1 MDPAKLE
8 TITSFPYT
16 VNTKHLDCFFLGF
29 TNFYWCFI
37 CKFFLDLAS
46 PLQSFTKDSVDGVN
60 VVAGLADIS
69 SLDYSSSFISYI
81 AAIYTTT
88 FLLHFD

>member
-1 MDPAKLE
+1 M
-8 TITSFPYT
+8 
-16 VNTKHLDCFFLGF
+16 
-29 TNFYWCFI
+29 
-37 CKFFLDLAS
+37 
-46 PLQSFTKDSVDGVN
+46 DGVN